1 MNANAPVQFRRS
13 TARLVLIAF
22 APFAL
27 DGCVSVGVKTTAAPA
42 NTAAASMGTFEGRL
56 YENPSDAKKD
66 LKSPREVTWK
76 LFQLE
81 QSTKIPFREGTGNVW
96 TATELPPGR
105 YRIAVSWGK
114 NPGIA
119 EQSSTGSGRKTF
131 PLEAGETA
139 QVRVFVK
146 KFPTGTVVA
155 LGVLVALGIVLA
167 ATFDLNFKFTGGNG
181 LTFHSLSQTV
191 IEPSSKRRAQTHD
204 LEPEEEHN

>member
-1 MNANAPVQFRRS
+1 MNADAPTQFRRF

-42 NTAAASMGTFEGRL
+42 NTAAPGMGTFEGRF

-66 LKSPREVTWK
+66 LKSRREVTWK

-81 QSTKIPFREGTGNVW
+81 QSRKIPLREGTGNVW
-96 TATELPPGR
+96 TATELPPGQ

-114 NPGIA
+114 NPGIS
-119 EQSSTGSGRKTF
+119 EHSSAGSGSKTF

-155 LGVLVALGIVLA
+155 LGVLAVLA
-167 ATFDLNFKFTGGNG
+167 IVIAATVQINVLGGG
-181 LTFHSLSQTV
+181 LSFRSRSHV
-191 IEPSSKRRAQTHD
+191 VGDPSSKRPTQTHD